1 MGEPMNV
8 SLANWFFSEEMDK
21 RGLRPNVKGVLATY
35 AFKAYDDGR
44 IPISAAK
51 AAKIYGIDKSNSL
64 EATRELVSLGY
75 VVREGN
81 ALRFSNR
88 IMAEVRSLSEWEGNS
103 PSEGDSPSEG
113 VSPSRGGQNALGGR
127 VICPRGEGETTTPDT
142 KLVPPEG
149 AVPSSLSSP
158 LTPITHSISY
168 IPTSDTPP
176 KAPPRGRGTAGTESP
191 KDESLEAVL
200 AETKRRWMEEHKGA
214 AESADASACHGNGPS
229 SSSQGAGATTLPAD
243 AETHA
248 SVAPNGQ
255 SSRELYRH
263 PDNWVEPEPEPSLF
277 PEDEVAPVPKP
288 APEPKAKPKPKY
300 TERFEEWWKAYP
312 PVRRTGKPQCF
323 AKWKSAIASGVTEEE
338 LFLGLAR
345 WINSRDWQKDD
356 GQYACAP
363 QVWLNQERWNDTPLP
378 AQTRVRELGGFQVP
392 NVQCVAHQSMAQ
404 VSAQEEYSTEEKAFL
419 KIWCKHPSD
428 VALFHRLFAE
438 TTAEI
443 TCEELNECAASFVK
457 QLRDTEG
464 SIAKLR
470 RPEAYLQDRLW
481 TDDIDYAKALIFHR
495 LPEEEQMR
503 LLREQRRNGRKAI

>member
-1 MGEPMNV
+1 MDTMGVDLQLLFKRNY
-8 SLANWFFSEEMDK
+8 DK
-21 RGLRPNVKGVLATY
+21 REMPSVSVGLMYYLLLV
-35 AFKAYDDGR
+35 AFDDGR
-44 IPISAAK
+44 ITFTQDELARDFGASKATFSKLLKPLKACGIIERYAGTRLRVSSHFISEIQTEK
-51 AAKIYGIDKSNSL
+51 VSL
-64 EATRELVSLGY
+64 EETGKSFLR
-75 VVREGN
+75 GN
-81 ALRFSNR
+81 RKFPERKL
-88 IMAEVRSLSEWEGNS
+88 E
-103 PSEGDSPSEG
+103 
-113 VSPSRGGQNALGGR
+113 VSPEETEVSQQETPSRVLEYKEYKEYTSPQTPNGGQGTDGT
-127 VICPRGEGETTTPDT
+127 E
-142 KLVPPEG
+142 
-149 AVPSSLSSP
+149 
-158 LTPITHSISY
+158 
-168 IPTSDTPP
+168 PP
-176 KAPPRGRGTAGTESP
+176 KE
-191 KDESLEAVL
+191 ESLEAIL
-200 AETKRRWMEEHKGA
+200 AETRRRWMEEHRAKDK
-214 AESADASACHGNGPS
+214 SANASTCHGNGPS
-229 SSSQGAGATTLPAD
+229 SRSTGVGATTLPAD
-243 AETHA
+243 TEIPA

-255 SSRELYRH
+255 TAHDLYQH
-263 PDNWVEPEPEPSLF
+263 PDNWIEPEPEPSLF
-277 PEDEVAPVPKP
+277 PEDEVAPAPKP
-288 APEPKAKPKPKY
+288 APEPKAKPRPKY

-392 NVQCVAHQSMAQ
+392 NAQCVSPQPMAQ
-404 VSAQEEYSTEEKAFL
+404 VPAQEEYSPEEKAFL

-464 SIAKLR
+464 SIVKLR

-495 LPEEEQMR
+495 LPEAEQMR
-503 LLREQRRNGRKAI
+503 ILRERRNGRKAI

>member
-1 MGEPMNV
+1 MEESPMSV
-8 SLANWFFSEEMDK
+8 LLANWFFSEEMNK
-21 RGLRPNVKGVLATY
+21 HGLRPNVKGVLATY
-35 AFKAYDDGR
+35 AWKAYDDGR
-44 IPISAAK
+44 ISISASQ

-64 EATRELVSLGY
+64 EATRELISAGY
-75 VVREGN
+75 IVREGN
-81 ALRFSNR
+81 ALRFSHR
-88 IMAEVRSLSEWEGNS
+88 VMAEVRSLSDGEGNS
-103 PSEGDSPSEG
+103 PSEGDLPTEG
-113 VSPSRGGQNALGGR
+113 VLPSRGGQNALGGR
-127 VICPRGEGETTTPDT
+127 VICPPREGDLPSHKDIRLNNTLKDT
-142 KLVPPEG
+142 
-149 AVPSSLSSP
+149 
-158 LTPITHSISY
+158 H
-168 IPTSDTPP
+168 PP
-176 KAPPRGRGTAGTESP
+176 KAPPLGAGRAAGTESP

-200 AETKRRWMEEHKGA
+200 DETKRRWMEEHKGA
-214 AESADASACHGNGPS
+214 AESADASACHGNGHS
-229 SSSQGAGATTLPAD
+229 SRSQGAGATTLPAD
-243 AETHA
+243 PETLA

-277 PEDEVAPVPKP
+277 PETETAPVPKP
-288 APEPKAKPKPKY
+288 APEPKAKPRPKY

-323 AKWKSAIASGVTEEE
+323 AKWKSALASGVTEED

-363 QVWLNQERWNDTPLP
+363 LVWLHQERWNDTPLP

-392 NVQCVAHQSMAQ
+392 NAQCVAPQPMAQ
-404 VSAQEEYSTEEKAFL
+404 IPAQEEYSPEEKAFL

-438 TTAEI
+438 TTSEI

-503 LLREQRRNGRKAI
+503 LLKEQRRNGRKAI